1 MEVKRVPSLLEERQ
15 EYTYEQAFRLYD
27 EIARVSCEQDNQEI
41 ARKNA
46 IEKSAIDA
54 RNVESRRVAE
64 LKNDEM
70 LKKVE
75 EENSKRIAEAKSKR
89 VGDKKKRHMIIWGVS
104 FFLSLFAAFSAEK
117 DSIFNMFF
125 FMANLLFWGYIINYF
140 VKYTEYAPELLKYE
154 AYSPKE
160 EQFSPIP
167 NVSYTFIPSG
177 VIQCSSCAT
186 KTRLDNKNENSKCP
200 NCGSEIFVVSKM
212 ESNVTIKSI
221 ARSDTA

>member
-27 EIARVSCEQDNQEI
+27 EVARVSCEQDNQEI

-46 IEKSAIDA
+46 IEQSAIDA
-54 RNVESRRVAE
+54 RNNESRRVAE
-64 LKNDEM
+64 LKNDEAR
-70 LKKVE
+70 KKVE
-75 EENSKRIAEAKSKR
+75 EENSRRIAEAESKKAA
-89 VGDKKKRHMIIWGVS
+89 DKKKRHMIIWGVS
-104 FFLSLFAAFSAEK
+104 FVLSLFVAFSAEK
-117 DSIFNMFF
+117 DVISMFIFWMF
-125 FMANLLFWGYIINYF
+125 NWLFWGYIINYF

-160 EQFSPIP
+160 ENFSPIP
-167 NVSYTFIPSG
+167 SVNYTFIPSG